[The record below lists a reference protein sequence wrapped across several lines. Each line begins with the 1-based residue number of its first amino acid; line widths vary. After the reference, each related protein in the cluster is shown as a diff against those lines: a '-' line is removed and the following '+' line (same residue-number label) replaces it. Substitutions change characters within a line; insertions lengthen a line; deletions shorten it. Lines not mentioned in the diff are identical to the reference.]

1 MNGIYH
7 VDFVSPLGSGS
18 GTVFLEN
25 GIMRGGDAVI
35 AYHGTYALTGDTVR
49 ADVSLIKHGAGFSV
63 LGDATNFSLL
73 GKVSGNGIKGTGTVP
88 GIPLQAQISL
98 RKVGDLLQK

>member
-7 VDFVSPLGSGS
+7 VDFASPLGSGS

-49 ADVSLIKHGAGFSV
+49 AEVSLIKHGAGFSV

-73 GKVSGNGIKGTGTVP
+73 GKVSGNVP
-88 GIPLQAQISL
+88 NVQPVSF
-98 RKVGDLLQK
+98 